1 MSDRAKEPGVLQ
13 DLLGAMRNL
22 LSVIDDVGRDDDA
35 LIAAW
40 RRCSGLS
47 DRCRAEAATV
57 VGLDETQRAQ
67 IREHLATAARLN
79 AIAAHLVQREA
90 DRVSEEIA
98 RLREVRR
105 SLRDQI
111 EGSSDSG
118 GSVDL
123 AG

>member
-1 MSDRAKEPGVLQ
+1 MEEQGKPRVLK
-13 DLLGAMRNL
+13 DLIGAMRSL
-22 LSVIDDVGRDDDA
+22 LSVIDDSDRTDDA
-35 LIAAW
+35 LLAAW

-57 VGLDETQRAQ
+57 VGLEETERIE

-79 AIAAHLVQREA
+79 AIAAHLVQRESE
-90 DRVSEEIA
+90 RVGAELK

-105 SLRDQI
+105 SLRDQLDRAA
-111 EGSSDSG
+111 EKG

-123 AG
+123 DA